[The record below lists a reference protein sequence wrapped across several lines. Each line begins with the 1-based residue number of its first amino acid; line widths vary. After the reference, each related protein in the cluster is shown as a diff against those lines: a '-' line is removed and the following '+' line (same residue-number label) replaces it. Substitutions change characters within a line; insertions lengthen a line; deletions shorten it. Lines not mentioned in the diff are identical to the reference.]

1 MKLLNL
7 IRYKNLIFII
17 LIQCLITYA
26 LINPLIMQYGLLP
39 LTPAWMV
46 WLVILSTVIIAAAG
60 YVINDYFDLKI
71 DRINKPDKVLIGDV
85 ISKDFAVRMY
95 QILTVIGIAL
105 GLIVAVVLKSFTIG
119 FIYILVPGLLWFYS
133 ASYKRQMFVGN
144 LMIALMSG
152 LVILLPL
159 LVEETVLSTY
169 YGELLRMT
177 PISKTLFSWVCG
189 FAGFAFLWTLIRE
202 IIKDAQDIA
211 GDSEMECRTIPIV
224 WGETV
229 SKIIVSCLVVLAIGL
244 LYLAVSRWMI
254 FPSELGFSIT
264 IRYVV
269 FGIALPSVCL
279 LVLLWSNS
287 CKAYRNASGMVK
299 FIMLVGILYTLV
311 FYYIYAQA
319 YGFTMF
325 GLFKVV

>member
-119 FIYILVPGLLWFYS
+119 FFY
-133 ASYKRQMFVGN
+133 R
-144 LMIALMSG
+144 
-152 LVILLPL
+152 
-159 LVEETVLSTY
+159 
-169 YGELLRMT
+169 
-177 PISKTLFSWVCG
+177 
-189 FAGFAFLWTLIRE
+189 
-202 IIKDAQDIA
+202 
-211 GDSEMECRTIPIV
+211 
-224 WGETV
+224 
-229 SKIIVSCLVVLAIGL
+229 
-244 LYLAVSRWMI
+244 
-254 FPSELGFSIT
+254 
-264 IRYVV
+264 
-269 FGIALPSVCL
+269 
-279 LVLLWSNS
+279 
-287 CKAYRNASGMVK
+287 
-299 FIMLVGILYTLV
+299 
-311 FYYIYAQA
+311 
-319 YGFTMF
+319 
-325 GLFKVV
+325 